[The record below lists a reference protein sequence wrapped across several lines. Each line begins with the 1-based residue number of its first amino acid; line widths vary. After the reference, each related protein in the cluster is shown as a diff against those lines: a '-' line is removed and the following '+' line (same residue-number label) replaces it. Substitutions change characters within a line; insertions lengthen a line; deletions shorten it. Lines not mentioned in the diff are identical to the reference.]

1 MPKALFICSLTF
13 MVLLQ
18 QITFSQ
24 QFSLSILPA
33 DSNSMQNMKRLN
45 YNARPAGPVNAH
57 KELNKVLQYFYSK
70 GYLTASIDSLKEDS
84 LALTAWLYT
93 GDTYTLSMIRP
104 GNANRN
110 ILAQSGYKE
119 RFYSGKPFNGKD
131 ITRLA
136 ESILR
141 YCENNGYPFASV
153 QLDSIRI
160 EPDNSISASLK
171 LDIHHQVTIDT
182 LMVKGSSN
190 LHIKFITNYLRIKA
204 GDLYNEARIMKME
217 RRLGELPY
225 LQMIRLPEVAF
236 MDDKAKIILY
246 LDKQRASQ
254 FDGIIG
260 IAPNE
265 TTSGGLLL
273 TGDVKLKL
281 LNALNRGEL
290 IDFNWRKLEAQS
302 QDLNIHLNYPFLFST
317 PFGFDY
323 KLQLF
328 KKDTSYLTLS
338 NNLGIQV
345 LFNGNNHVMAFYENQ
360 RSNLLSSEGL
370 ESVSTLPE
378 YADVTSN
385 MYGLQLNYSRLD
397 YRFNPRRGYR
407 MDFSGSTGNRKIRK
421 NDDIKQELYEGIP
434 LSSNIYKL
442 RLNAQLFIPLFMKT
456 TFMIGNKSGYLENKN
471 LFSNELFRIGG
482 LKSLRGFDEEAITA
496 SLYSII
502 TFEFRFL
509 FDRNSFFQLFFDGA
523 FYERNLYSGYMDDT
537 PYGLGAG
544 VSFETRAGIFNLSY
558 ALGSGY
564 GQTLQF
570 KTAKVHFGMTA
581 RF

>member
-1 MPKALFICSLTF
+1 ML
-13 MVLLQ
+13 LLQ
-18 QITFSQ
+18 QMAFSQ

-33 DSNSMQNMKRLN
+33 DSNTMQNMKRLN
-45 YNARPAGPVNAH
+45 YNARPAGTLSAH
-57 KELNKVLQYFYSK
+57 KELNKVLQYYFGK
-70 GYLTASIDSLKEDS
+70 GYLTASIDSVKEDS
-84 LALTAWLYT
+84 LSVSAWLYT
-93 GDTYTLSMIRP
+93 GDIYTLSMIRP
-104 GNANRN
+104 GNADPN

-119 RFYSGKPFNGKD
+119 RLYSNRPFKRKE

-171 LDIHHQVTIDT
+171 LDLHHKVSIDSI
-182 LMVKGSSN
+182 MVKGSSN
-190 LHIKFITNYLRIKA
+190 LHINYITNYLRIKA
-204 GDLYNEARIMKME
+204 GDLYNEGRVMKME

-225 LQMIRLPEVAF
+225 LQMIRPPEVAF
-236 MDDKAKIILY
+236 IDEKAKIILY

-328 KKDTSYLTLS
+328 KKDTSYLTLA

-345 LFNGNNHVMAFYENQ
+345 LFSGNNHVMAFYENQ
-360 RSNLLSSEGL
+360 RSSLLSSEGL
-370 ESVSTLPE
+370 ESLSTLPE
-378 YADVTSN
+378 YAGVTSN
-385 MYGLQLNYSRLD
+385 MYGLQLFYSRLD
-397 YRFNPRRGYR
+397 YRFNPRKGFGL
-407 MDFSGSTGNRKIRK
+407 DFSGSTGSRKIRK
-421 NDDIKQELYEGIP
+421 NDEIKQELYEDIP
-434 LSSNIYKL
+434 LSSSIYKL
-442 RLNAQLFIPLFMKT
+442 RLNARLFIPLFMKT
-456 TFMIGNKSGYLENKN
+456 TFMIANKSGYLENKN

-496 SLYSII
+496 SLYSVM

-523 FYERNLYSGYMDDT
+523 FYEQRLYSGYMNDT
-537 PYGLGAG
+537 PYGFGAG
-544 VSFETRAGIFNLSY
+544 LSFETRAGIFNLSY

-564 GQTLQF
+564 GQPLQF
-570 KTAKVHFGMTA
+570 KTAKVHFGLTA